1 MNAWQAH
8 RSLTPEQ
15 KQLIAA
21 KTVDLNRRPDELI
34 ALLTPVA
41 SYDKVVDKMRK
52 PLGCTGCLAFV
63 ACLPLFFMF
72 AASDWRATLY
82 GLGFVAVL
90 LIAIV
95 AFFGWRWTNKVDL
108 SDNLRGTA
116 LPLLNIFRED
126 FARDEPVH
134 VRLDLRPPTDKTKKQ
149 SESAP
154 YKHGAYYK
162 IIDTMYAD
170 PWMDG
175 EAVLQDGSAMKWSIV
190 DTIRERKKTKKN
202 PRGKIKTKTKY
213 TKKTKIEVS
222 VALRTK
228 TYAITPAGDAEI
240 KRGEKKN
247 VVSVSRRIRTAALDP
262 IHPTAF
268 VELVADVFKRVR
280 PAGKEA

>member
-15 KQLIAA
+15 KQLIAS
-21 KTVDLNRRPDELI
+21 KTIDLDRKPDELI
-34 ALLTPVA
+34 TLLTPVA
-41 SYDKVVDKMRK
+41 SYDSVVDKMRK
-52 PLGCTGCLAFV
+52 PLGCTGCAAVV
-63 ACLPLFFMF
+63 ACIPLFFFFASSDWQAWMYGVAF
-72 AASDWRATLY
+72 AAVLV
-82 GLGFVAVL
+82 VA
-90 LIAIV
+90 IAALV
-95 AFFGWRWTNKVDL
+95 GWRWTNKVDL

-134 VRLDLRPPTDKTKKQ
+134 LRLDLRPPTDKTKQ
-149 SESAP
+149 VSVGEP

-162 IIDTMYAD
+162 VIDTMYAD

-190 DTIRERKKTKKN
+190 DSIRERKKTKRN
-202 PRGKIKTKTKY
+202 ARGKIKSKTKY

-228 TYAITPAGDAEI
+228 TYAITPAGDSEI

-247 VVSVSRRIRTAALDP
+247 VVTVERRIRTAALDP

-268 VELVADVFKRVR
+268 VELVANVFQRVR
-280 PAGKEA
+280 PAEKEA